1 MLKRDKFKDQQINL
15 KVIARVRNDFPTKFG
30 LPRQS
35 GLASSLMSK
44 IVFEDAYRIPEA
56 LRGIDGYSHLW
67 LIWGFSEAFG
77 EKWSPTV
84 RPPRL
89 GGNRRVGVFA
99 TRAPYRPNPIGL
111 SSVRLEAVE
120 KTPDGTVLVV
130 SGADIMDQSPIYD
143 IKPYL
148 PYVDI
153 HSDATDGFTALT
165 KNYRLKVDFPKELLS
180 QIPTELQ
187 DTLIEALAG
196 DPRPSYH
203 TDPERIYGLA
213 YARYDVKFTVK
224 DGILHVL
231 SINER
236 ENGNI

>member
-77 EKWSPTV
+77 KKWSPTV

-89 GGNRRVGVFA
+89 GGNTRVGVFA

-111 SSVRLEAVE
+111 SSVKLEAVE
-120 KTPDGTVLVV
+120 KTPDGTVLIV

-180 QIPTELQ
+180 QIPAELQ

-224 DGILHVL
+224 DGILHVF